1 MRAAPASGTERSAVV
16 TDDGARLTVYTDG
29 PSRAGVSVILSHGF
43 LMTADVWRLQARA
56 LSAGGVRVVRYD
68 QRAHGNSEPGRAA
81 LTVDRLGADLA
92 HVIDATTPHGPVVL
106 AGHSMG
112 GMAALTVAA
121 RHPELIRHRRP
132 HVALISTSCSRA
144 QLVPGTHPLH
154 WIKAAARAGYSYP
167 LCWLP
172 PAADVARRRLPS
184 RHPWAF
190 RPETQ
195 HHGDIPPPSR
205 QAIRRT
211 PTAQIAQLWKSLR
224 TYTTAEMLHALDA
237 LADRVEIVTGELDD
251 WIPLSQTHELARQLP
266 NARMHEPI
274 MGAGHRLPTDRVGHA
289 AVTQV
294 LNRMAEEALRAPA
307 STAPPR

>member
-154 WIKAAARAGYSYP
+154 WIKAASRAGYSYP

>member
-1 MRAAPASGTERSAVV
+1 MRAAPASGTERSAAV
-16 TDDGARLTVYTDG
+16 TDDSARLTVYTDG
-29 PSRAGVSVILSHGF
+29 PSQAGVTVILSLGF

-68 QRAHGNSEPGRAA
+68 QRVHGNSKPGRAA
-81 LTVDRLGADLA
+81 LTVDRLGAGLA

-106 AGHSMG
+106 AEHSLG
-112 GMAALTVAA
+112 GMAALTAAA

-132 HVALISTSCSRA
+132 HVALISTSRSRA

-154 WIKAAARAGYSYP
+154 WIKAAGRAGYSYP

-172 PAADVARRRLPS
+172 PAADVARHRLPS

-190 RPETQ
+190 RPATQ
-195 HHGDIPPPSR
+195 HHGDSPPPSR

-224 TYTTAEMLHALDA
+224 TYTTAEMLHALHT

-266 NARMHEPI
+266 NAHMHEPV
-274 MGAGHRLPTDRVGHA
+274 MGARHRLPTDRVGHA
-289 AVTQV
+289 TATQV
-294 LNRMAEEALRAPA
+294 LNRMAQEGLRAPA